1 MSDAARIFDICKHP
15 GTVVISGS
23 FDTTTG
29 GKFQARLGDLTSPC
43 PVCCTIPPGRIVQGS
58 RTVFVNKL
66 PAARVDDKII
76 CGIGI
81 PPIPPPPGF
90 HMPATSYSVRDE
102 DNYVKAVFTDD
113 SSLINEPPDPN
124 TKGDDL
130 PEKKPLTKF
139 LSGLSLDLNLG
150 MRFALKAMLA
160 GPNSVAMGCFSVKI
174 GG

>member
-1 MSDAARIFDICKHP
+1 MPDAARMLDLCKHP
-15 GTVVISGS
+15 GTVVLTGS

-29 GKFQARLGDLTSPC
+29 GKLQARLGDLTSPC

-58 RTVFVNKL
+58 KTVFVNKL

-90 HMPATSYSVRDE
+90 HLPASSYSVRSE
-102 DNYVKAVFTDD
+102 DNYVEAVFTDD
-113 SSLINEPPDPN
+113 SALIEDSPSPEAKDE
-124 TKGDDL
+124 L
-130 PEKKPLTKF
+130 PEKEPLKKF